1 MRIRRLTLGAATVA
15 VLAVSAGAGQ
25 ARPDVQAAPAASE
38 VQGNI
43 VLAHWASSPV
53 ETDLLKQ
60 VIASFEKQYPKIKVR
75 RRALDPYPDAMLAQF
90 AARKPPD
97 VFYVDSNV
105 APDWIKQG
113 VIEDLS
119 PWIQRY
125 KFRTTPFYPR
135 LLGAFQEGGKTYGF
149 PKDWSPLAMQTNN
162 AMLQAAGVR
171 APTNWTTLRT
181 AAQTLRSQ
189 NAVPGGRPICLSPGW
204 DRLLA
209 FIYQNNGA
217 FLSPDKSRAVVNS
230 PQNHVTA
237 NYYLGLI
244 QSGLAGTPAQ
254 LGVGWCG
261 EALGKEKAAIIFEG
275 NWVMPFMADQFPSVR
290 YTNNPMVR
298 NKAAGNL
305 AFTVSYSI
313 AKDSKN
319 KAAAWTLLTYL
330 TGKQGMSTWVSKG
343 LALPSRSDVKP
354 VAGRQV
360 FLQAAPSA
368 QPWQFAPGFS
378 RVMTVAGNELTAA
391 IEGKQSV
398 DAMLR
403 KIQVAAQATLRR
415 GGR

>member
-1 MRIRRLTLGAATVA
+1 MRIKRLTLGAAIVA
-15 VLAVSAGAGQ
+15 VLAITAGAGQ
-25 ARPDVQAAPAASE
+25 ARPDATAAPAASE

-43 VLAHWASSPV
+43 ILAHWASSPV

-60 VIASFEKQYPKIKVR
+60 VLAAFEKQYPKIKVR

-113 VIEDLS
+113 VLEDLS

-125 KFRTTPFYPR
+125 KYRTAPFYPR
-135 LLGAFQEGGKTYGF
+135 LLSAFQQGGKTYGF

-162 AMLQAAGVR
+162 AMMAAAGVR
-171 APTNWTTLRT
+171 APTNWTTLRSV
-181 AAQTLRSQ
+181 AQTLRSK

-209 FIYQNNGA
+209 FVYQNNGA
-217 FLSPDKSRAVVNS
+217 FLSPDKERAVVNS
-230 PQNHVTA
+230 PANVQTA
-237 NYYLGLI
+237 NFYVGLL
-244 QSGLAGTPAQ
+244 QSGLAGIPAQ

-275 NWVMPFMADQFPSVR
+275 NWVVPFMAADFPNVR
-290 YTNNPMVR
+290 YTNNPMIK
-298 NKAAGNL
+298 NKTEGNL

-330 TGKQGMSTWVSKG
+330 TGKAGMSTWVSKG

-354 VAGRQV
+354 VAGRQP
-360 FLQAAPSA
+360 FLRAAPNA
-368 QPWQFAPGFS
+368 RPWQFAPGFS
-378 RVMTVAGNELTAA
+378 KVMTVAGNELTAV
-391 IEGKQSV
+391 IEGKQTV
-398 DAMLR
+398 DVMLR
-403 KIQVAAQATLRR
+403 KIQSEAQNTLRR
-415 GGR
+415 G

>member
-1 MRIRRLTLGAATVA
+1 
-15 VLAVSAGAGQ
+15 
-25 ARPDVQAAPAASE
+25 
-38 VQGNI
+38 
-43 VLAHWASSPV
+43 
-53 ETDLLKQ
+53 

-113 VIEDLS
+113 VLENLT

-125 KFRTTPFYPR
+125 NFRTSPFYPR
-135 LLGAFQEGGKTYGF
+135 LLGAFQEGGQTYGF

-162 AMLQAAGVR
+162 AMLQAAGVQ
-171 APTNWTTLRT
+171 APTTWANLRT
-181 AAQTLRSQ
+181 AAQTLRSK

-217 FLSPDKSRAVVNS
+217 FLSADKKTAVVNS
-230 PQNHVTA
+230 PANHVTA
-237 NYYLGLI
+237 NYYVGLI

-275 NWVMPFMADQFPSVR
+275 NWVVPFMADQFPSVR
-290 YTNNPMVR
+290 YANNVMVR
-298 NKAAGNL
+298 NKAQGNL

-319 KAAAWTLLTYL
+319 KDAAWTLLTYL
-330 TGKQGMSTWVSKG
+330 TGRQGMSTWVSKG
-343 LALPSRSDVKP
+343 LALPSRSDVQP
-354 VAGRQV
+354 AAGRQV
-360 FLQAAPSA
+360 FLRAAPNA
-368 QPWQFAPGFS
+368 RPWQFAPGFS
-378 RVMTVAGNELTAA
+378 RVMTVAGNELTAV
-391 IEGKQSV
+391 IEGKQTV
-398 DAMLR
+398 DVMLR
-403 KIQVAAQATLRR
+403 RIQAAAQSTLRR
-415 GGR
+415 NSR